1 MPKINFIVYFFLE
14 ILYIKESS
22 SSIGQQDLGSKLENN
37 NFARYEIGGEV
48 SITLFHFRLFSGKLM
63 TKFLQK
69 IQAILF

>member
-37 NFARYEIGGEV
+37 NFARYEIGGKI
-48 SITLFHFRLFSGKLM
+48 SITMNHFRLFSRKLM

-69 IQAILF
+69 LQATVF